1 MAHSIAELGIT
12 AKANIHKMNAL
23 AVPRRRGKIE
33 VPRPMA
39 ELSGSALR
47 FLCGMY
53 RLSRGGS
60 KTELIQRIL
69 TSGYPIHDVLMRVQE
84 LGLCDRI
91 VPFLHKE
98 DLENR
103 LEAVTLPVSGSRKE
117 QVLRLIENRLFDAR
131 AILHDLSPMAITDL
145 YHSTF
150 GKVPTA
156 PKGQA
161 IEEIVASAGLVSG
174 EDSARTT
181 GEAATGVR
189 FEHDI
194 ALSFAGED
202 RSVARGIGERLRQVG
217 VRVFYDEFY
226 KPELWGRNLSQEFR
240 RRYGPSSRF
249 VLPFISRH
257 YAIKDWTDFEF
268 TIAQEEARRRSR
280 EFILPVRLDDTVIVG
295 LRSDVAYLDFRREE
309 VDGIV
314 STILK
319 KLGTRDG
326 PGERSSEPSLN
337 QSLEREPRPRAQ
349 SSPPMELVI
358 EKTIV
363 SRSFDI
369 GGGRPATLKLPVGP
383 GDYTFGSLEEED
395 RNWFSWYIVDVK
407 NLRKMEQG
415 RTFDYEAGED
425 SVQSAAMEWMVPS
438 RGPWYLVLDMSMD
451 QYVGRVTVNLKRRPP
466 SATPAHE
473 SRG

>member
-1 MAHSIAELGIT
+1 
-12 AKANIHKMNAL
+12 
-23 AVPRRRGKIE
+23 
-33 VPRPMA
+33 MA

-60 KTELIQRIL
+60 KTALIQRIL
-69 TSGYPIHDVLMRVQE
+69 TSGYPVPDVLMRAQE
-84 LGLCDRI
+84 LELCGRI
-91 VPFLHKE
+91 LSFLHKK

-103 LEAVTLPVSGSRKE
+103 LEAATLPVSGSRKE

-161 IEEIVASAGLVSG
+161 IEEIVAAAGLASR
-174 EDSARTT
+174 EDGTKTT
-181 GEAATGVR
+181 GEVATGVQ
-189 FEHDI
+189 FEHDV

-202 RSVARGIGERLRQVG
+202 RGVARDIGERLRQAG

-226 KPELWGRNLSQEFR
+226 KPDLWGRNLSQEFR
-240 RRYGPSSRF
+240 KRYGPSSRF
-249 VLPFISRH
+249 VLVFISRH

-295 LRSDVAYLDFRREE
+295 LRSDVAYLDLRREG

-314 STILK
+314 SMILE
-319 KLGTRDG
+319 KLDTRDG
-326 PGERSSEPSLN
+326 PGERSSEPGSNRSLD
-337 QSLEREPRPRAQ
+337 REPRPRAQ

-358 EKTIV
+358 EQTIV

-369 GGGRPATLKLPVGP
+369 GGGRSAKLELPVGY
-383 GDYTFGSLEEED
+383 GDYCFGSLKEED

-407 NLRKMEQG
+407 NLRKVKQG

-425 SVQSAAMEWMVPS
+425 SVQSAAMEWTVPS

-451 QYVGRVTVNLKRRPP
+451 HYVGRVTVNLKRRPP
-466 SATPAHE
+466 SATSEPE

>member
-1 MAHSIAELGIT
+1 MI
-12 AKANIHKMNAL
+12 
-23 AVPRRRGKIE
+23 
-33 VPRPMA
+33 

-69 TSGYPIHDVLMRVQE
+69 TSGYPVHDVLMRARE
-84 LGLCDRI
+84 LELCDRI

-98 DLENR
+98 DLEGR
-103 LEAVTLPVSGSRKE
+103 LEAATLPVSGSRKE

-131 AILHDLSPMAITDL
+131 AILHDLSPIAITDL

-161 IEEIVASAGLVSG
+161 IDEIVAAAGLASR
-174 EDSARTT
+174 EDSTGTT
-181 GEAATGVR
+181 GEVATPVQ
-189 FEHDI
+189 FEHDV

-202 RSVARGIGERLRQVG
+202 RKVARDIGEKLRQAG

-226 KPELWGRNLSQEFR
+226 KPDLWGRNLSQEFR
-240 RRYGPSSRF
+240 KRYGPSSRF
-249 VLPFISRH
+249 VLLFISRH
-257 YAIKDWTDFEF
+257 FAIKDWTDFEF
-268 TIAQEEARRRSR
+268 NIARQEARRRSR
-280 EFILPVRLDDTVIVG
+280 EFILPIRLDDTAIVG
-295 LRSDVAYLDFRREE
+295 LRSDVAYLDLRREG

-314 STILK
+314 STILT
-319 KLGTRDG
+319 KLGSGDG
-326 PGERSSEPSLN
+326 PGELSTEASLNRSSD
-337 QSLEREPRPRAQ
+337 REPRLGARL
-349 SSPPMELVI
+349 SPSMELVT
-358 EKTIV
+358 EQTIV
-363 SRSFDI
+363 SRSFDV
-369 GGGRPATLKLPVGP
+369 GGGRPATLELPVGQ
-383 GDYTFGSLEEED
+383 GDYTFGSLVEED

-407 NLRKMEQG
+407 NLRKMEQEQA
-415 RTFDYEAGED
+415 FDYEAGEG
-425 SVQSAAMEWMVPS
+425 SVQSAAMEWIVPS

-451 QYVGRVTVNLKRRPP
+451 QDVGRVTVNLKRRPP
-466 SATPAHE
+466 SATTELE